1 MKKNRLGDSDLI
13 LSEIGLGT
21 WAIGGGDWG
30 MGWGDQ
36 HESDSIAS
44 IVEGLEQGINW
55 IDTAHAYGFGVAE
68 VAVGKA
74 LKEYKDD
81 GVIVATK
88 CGVLP
93 EEENKPKRF
102 ISRDTILEE
111 VDGSLRRLDR
121 DWIDLYQIH
130 WPEPIE
136 NLEEAWETLQDLKK
150 AGKIRWAGVCN
161 CWEPELEKLQGI
173 AEVTSNQPMYSMLE
187 RSIEKGVLPWSQKNN
202 CGLLVYSPMHSGLLT
217 GKISAQWLE
226 SLPPNDWRKHKTD
239 HPVVSPLHS
248 KEGLQ
253 ALLNLQEG
261 LRLLSQSKDM
271 TIGQLAVCWALGPQ
285 EVTSAIVGTRKCGQI
300 IETVQACQKSLSEE
314 DKSLIMNHI
323 IKFESQL
330 THDRR

>member
-1 MKKNRLGDSDLI
+1 MHTNRLGKSDLN

-30 MGWGDQ
+30 MGWGNQ
-36 HESDSIAS
+36 NESDSIAC
-44 IVEGLEQGINW
+44 IVEALEQGINW

-81 GVIVATK
+81 EVIVATK

-93 EEENKPKRF
+93 QEENKPKRF

-111 VDGSLRRLDR
+111 VDESLRRLGR

-130 WPEPIE
+130 WPEPVG
-136 NLEEAWETLQDLKK
+136 NLAEAWETLQDLKK

-161 CWEPELEKLQGI
+161 CWEPELETLQNI
-173 AEVTSNQPMYSMLE
+173 AQVTSNQPMYSMLE
-187 RSIEKGVLPWSQKNN
+187 RTIEKEVFPWSQKND
-202 CGLLVYSPMHSGLLT
+202 CGVLVYSPMHSGLLT

-226 SLPPNDWRKHKTD
+226 NLPSNDWRKHKTD

-248 KEGLQ
+248 KDGLQ
-253 ALLNLQEG
+253 AFLNLQEE
-261 LRLLSQSKDM
+261 LRLIAKSKEM
-271 TIGQLAVCWALGPQ
+271 TVGQLAVSWTLSRQ
-285 EVTSAIVGTRKCGQI
+285 EVTSAIVGARKSGQI
-300 IETVQACQKSLSEE
+300 VETVQASVKPLFEE
-314 DKSLIMNHI
+314 DKILIMNHI
-323 IKFESQL
+323 IKFENQL
-330 THDRR
+330 NHGRR

>member
-1 MKKNRLGDSDLI
+1 MTNTNQPISYPIFTFRWLAVHGLAVPTIFFIGCFVWRRASSST
-13 LSEIGLGT
+13 LSSREMGLSRSAAHTSAGT
-21 WAIGGGDWG
+21 DRGTSEAEGLYAPRGGGRV
-30 MGWGDQ
+30 DQ
-36 HESDSIAS
+36 AGKHPLRWVKHNQIRSDHEHWTHSEAAAPA
-44 IVEGLEQGINW
+44 VE
-55 IDTAHAYGFGVAE
+55 VAE

-81 GVIVATK
+81 GVMVATK

-111 VDGSLRRLDR
+111 VDGSLRRLNR

-187 RSIEKGVLPWSQKNN
+187 RSIEKEVLPWSQKNN
-202 CGLLVYSPMHSGLLT
+202 C
-217 GKISAQWLE
+217 KIFFL
-226 SLPPNDWRKHKTD
+226 
-239 HPVVSPLHS
+239 
-248 KEGLQ
+248 
-253 ALLNLQEG
+253 
-261 LRLLSQSKDM
+261 
-271 TIGQLAVCWALGPQ
+271 
-285 EVTSAIVGTRKCGQI
+285 
-300 IETVQACQKSLSEE
+300 
-314 DKSLIMNHI
+314 
-323 IKFESQL
+323 FESKWQTL
-330 THDRR
+330 PFLYSFIAKFLQPSNTSSDFPFSSVSEGGSILIEVIAATS